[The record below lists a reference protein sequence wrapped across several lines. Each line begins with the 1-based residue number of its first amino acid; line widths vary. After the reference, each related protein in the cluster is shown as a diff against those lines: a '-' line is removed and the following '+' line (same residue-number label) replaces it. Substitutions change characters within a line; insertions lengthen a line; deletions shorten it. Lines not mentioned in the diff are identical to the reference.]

1 VGYARGEI
9 IVNVDSTVL
18 VPRDSLKPLM
28 RAFDDPTVGVASG
41 RDVSVGD
48 AAGERTGGESGYVDY
63 EMKVRDL
70 ETRAGSIVGAS
81 GCFFGVRR
89 AVHATPLP
97 PELSWDFASALVAR
111 ELGFRS
117 VSVVDAVCIVPRT
130 RALRTEMTRKVRT
143 MARGI
148 STLFYKRALMNPLR
162 YGGFALMLIS
172 HKLVRWLPYLLAPI
186 ALVSLGVL
194 AMQNSIARGVFGL
207 TALGVVAGVLS
218 MRWPRGSRPPKVL
231 NLAGF
236 VVAAFIAG
244 FLAWFDAIRGKR
256 MATWNPT
263 PRPEAQLT

>member
-1 VGYARGEI
+1 
-9 IVNVDSTVL
+9 
-18 VPRDSLKPLM
+18 
-28 RAFDDPTVGVASG
+28 
-41 RDVSVGD
+41 
-48 AAGERTGGESGYVDY
+48 
-63 EMKVRDL
+63 
-70 ETRAGSIVGAS
+70 
-81 GCFFGVRR
+81 
-89 AVHATPLP
+89 
-97 PELSWDFASALVAR
+97 
-111 ELGFRS
+111 